1 MKVKKNY
8 FFIIKNILFVL
19 LIIIIILYLLSLLY
33 LIYNNS
39 IQNLMNE
46 IKNKKILIIGNGP
59 SALNKERINLDNK
72 YDIIIRINKKK
83 NENKYKKC
91 IGSKTNIYV
100 NNPCR
105 YFQKLDKN
113 NINKKKII
121 IYKGILD
128 ILIFPFINFS
138 NIILGFYNSKY
149 YKNTYT
155 YYLNF
160 FDSKLITNNNF
171 KIPTTGLSLLYLLNK
186 YNINYDLMGFD
197 SLMKKNI
204 DYKHY
209 DNSKAVLKEI
219 HNFNNEYDYFQKNKK
234 NVNII

>member
-1 MKVKKNY
+1 MKLKKKY
-8 FFIIKNILFVL
+8 ELYIKNILL
-19 LIIIIILYLLSLLY
+19 LLFIIFIIYLLSLLY

-59 SALNKERINLDNK
+59 SALSKIRENLDNE
-72 YDIIIRINKKK
+72 YDIIIRINKIKNKK
-83 NENKYKKC
+83 KYEKC
-91 IGSKTNIYV
+91 IGSKTDIYIY
-100 NNPCR
+100 NPIE
-105 YFQKLDKN
+105 YLLKLNKT

-128 ILIFPFINFS
+128 ILIFPFINFV
-138 NIILGFYNSKY
+138 NIIIGFYNSKY
-149 YKNTYT
+149 DNIYT
-155 YYLNF
+155 YHINF
-160 FDSKLITNNNF
+160 FDSKLITNNNL
-171 KIPTTGLSLLYLLNK
+171 KIPSTGISLLYLLNK
-186 YNINYDLMGFD
+186 YNIKYDLMGFD

-209 DNSKAVLKEI
+209 DNSKINLKEV